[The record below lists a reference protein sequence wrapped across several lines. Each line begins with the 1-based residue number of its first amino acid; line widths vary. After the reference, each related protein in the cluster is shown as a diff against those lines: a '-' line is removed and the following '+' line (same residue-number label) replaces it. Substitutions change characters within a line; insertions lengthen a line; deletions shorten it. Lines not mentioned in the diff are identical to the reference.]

1 MRVNPFL
8 IPVLFIVAL
17 LGTVFAAQ
25 SAGAWSTSGRSE
37 VTANQLKPADLKGWM
52 TIQQVSDGIGI
63 SQTELYTLIGVNSD
77 IPASTALKDL
87 EGILPGF
94 EITSLKDELT
104 ARAGTSAITTPVASP
119 IPAATAIA
127 ADTPVSVIAA
137 TPHATPTGLPAGTV
151 LTGSEVK
158 GRMTL
163 REVSD
168 QCAVPYEALLQ
179 SLHLPTDTDPSVALK
194 DLVAQGKLAEVAT
207 VQQAVIA
214 LQMVQ

>member
-137 TPHATPTGLPAGTV
+137 TPHATPVAARPRCASPCRRDGTRPPGV
-151 LTGSEVK
+151 
-158 GRMTL
+158 R
-163 REVSD
+163 
-168 QCAVPYEALLQ
+168 
-179 SLHLPTDTDPSVALK
+179 
-194 DLVAQGKLAEVAT
+194 
-207 VQQAVIA
+207 
-214 LQMVQ
+214 